1 MREFVKNRIK
11 GLYKECKDLKEI
23 LENLEGNLQNTQ
35 KMFTTSKDIEK
46 LVGVGVEFKKNI
58 LKATEGERQFSRYVS
73 SLKELLLLQKQYY
86 KEDVD
91 KVIFEF
97 IENHK
102 YPDIFKV
109 NGGVLVYVDKE
120 SENIIENSF
129 LDVSKIKKQIEELV
143 K

>member
-73 SLKELLLLQKQYY
+73 SLKELFLLQEQYY

-91 KVIFEF
+91 KEVSEF

-109 NGGVLVYVDKE
+109 NGGALVYVDKE